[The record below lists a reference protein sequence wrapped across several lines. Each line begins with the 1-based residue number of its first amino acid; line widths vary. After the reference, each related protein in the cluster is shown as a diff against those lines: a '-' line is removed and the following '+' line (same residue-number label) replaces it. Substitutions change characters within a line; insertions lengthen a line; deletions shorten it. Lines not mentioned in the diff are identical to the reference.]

1 MTDQDS
7 MIHHVLD
14 ILTEECDVILDRME
28 SKFMLG
34 ESDPNKL
41 TIEEVCSKLNSHYER
56 IEDRDIQGNQELEF
70 SEWVKQYN
78 GTCTKC
84 RKYGHRSKSADCTE
98 KSSSGKKGED
108 KRKCWNCGEICRSHQ
123 E

>member
-1 MTDQDS
+1 

-41 TIEEVCSKLNSHYER
+41 TIEEVCSKLNSRYEW

-70 SEWVKQYN
+70 SEWVKQYK
-78 GTCTKC
+78 GTCTK
-84 RKYGHRSKSADCTE
+84 
-98 KSSSGKKGED
+98 
-108 KRKCWNCGEICRSHQ
+108 
-123 E
+123 